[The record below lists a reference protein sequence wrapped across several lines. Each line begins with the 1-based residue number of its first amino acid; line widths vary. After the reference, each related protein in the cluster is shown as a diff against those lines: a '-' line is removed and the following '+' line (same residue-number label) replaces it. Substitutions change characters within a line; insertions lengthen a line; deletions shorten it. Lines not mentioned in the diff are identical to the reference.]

1 MRRAGILLVALCG
14 LVAVPLAASGSPIFS
29 INSEQEWRE
38 ALADQRIVPVD
49 AAVFEAMVQGDPNW
63 PDDYRNALFFTPQL
77 DVFPDWEGEP
87 GLYMQWGSDNVPL
100 DTRIAAAWDYVYPE
114 DPNLQGTTI
123 EFSIFPP
130 VPSTLVSLNLI
141 DKWGNYREWIWHAGG
156 PEELPPG
163 VWSTL
168 VIDPVSGTSNWP
180 TFGGSPFIHNVPG
193 HTFDFTSIQ
202 ILRFNENIRA
212 TDGFP
217 PGPGG
222 NVPPGWVW
230 NMWDHVEVTPEP
242 GTFALLGLGLLAL
255 ARKRRNAA

>member
-1 MRRAGILLVALCG
+1 MRRAGILLVAACG
-14 LVAVPLAASGSPIFS
+14 LAVVPLAASGSPIFS

-63 PDDYRNALFFTPQL
+63 PDDYRNAMFFTPQL
-77 DVFPDWEGEP
+77 QVFPNWEGEP
-87 GLYMQWGSDNVPL
+87 GLYMQWGSDNVPA
-100 DTRIAAAWDYVYPE
+100 DARIAAAWDYVYPE
-114 DPNLQGTTI
+114 DPNLQGTKI

-156 PEELPPG
+156 PGELPPG

-168 VIDPVSGTSNWP
+168 LINPVTGWSNYP
-180 TFGGSPFIHNVPG
+180 TVPPSPFIHNVPG

-202 ILRFNENIRA
+202 ILRFNENISA
-212 TDGFP
+212 TSGFP

-222 NVPPGWVW
+222 NIPPGWVW

-255 ARKRRNAA
+255 ARKRRKAA